1 MYPHERSLV
10 AKHKN
15 DPFTILGVNS
25 EDSPDKLRAAL
36 KREQIT
42 WPSFFDGG
50 STSGPIAT
58 RWGVRGWPSIFLID
72 KQGIL
77 HDASR
82 KDADLE
88 KQIEALLAEK

>member
-10 AKHKN
+10 EKHKN

-36 KREQIT
+36 KRENIT

-58 RWGVRGWPSIFLID
+58 RWGVRGWPTIWLID
-72 KQGIL
+72 KQGVL
-77 HDASR
+77 REASR
-82 KDADLE
+82 DDKKLE
-88 KQIEALLAEK
+88 AQIEALLQAK

>member
-10 AKHKN
+10 TKHKN

-25 EDSPDKLRAAL
+25 EETPEKLRAAV
-36 KREQIT
+36 KRENIT

-58 RWGVRGWPSIFLID
+58 RWGVRGWPTIWLVD
-72 KQGIL
+72 KHGVL
-77 HDASR
+77 HQASR
-82 KDADLE
+82 KDDELERQIADL
-88 KQIEALLAEK
+88 LAND

>member
-10 AKHKN
+10 EKHKN

-36 KREQIT
+36 KRETIT

-58 RWGVRGWPSIFLID
+58 RWGVRGWPTIWLID
-72 KQGIL
+72 KQGVL
-77 HDASR
+77 REASR
-82 KDADLE
+82 DDKKLE
-88 KQIEALLAEK
+88 AQIEALLQAK

>member
-36 KREQIT
+36 KRENIT

-77 HDASR
+77 RDASR
-82 KDADLE
+82 KDEVLE

>member
-15 DPFTILGVNS
+15 DPFVILGVNS
-25 EDSPDKLRAAL
+25 DDTPEKLRDAMQ
-36 KREQIT
+36 RNQIT

-58 RWGVRGWPSIFLID
+58 RWGVRGWPTIYLID
-72 KQGIL
+72 KQGVL
-77 HDASR
+77 HSASR
-82 KDADLE
+82 GDKELE
-88 KQIEALLAEK
+88 AQIETLLAEK